1 MRIRD
6 GIVVGL
12 QSDTVLTVGQIKQ
25 LFELAK

>member
-6 GIVVGL
+6 WIVVGL
-12 QSDTVLTVGQIKQ
+12 QSDAVLTVGQIKQ